1 MKILRDDELLKIT
14 FDEEKKMIWTEWKP
28 ESFKA
33 VLSKDEINQINKQI
47 ADYIIEYNPDYYL
60 ADQRQRGVVYTIDL
74 QEYIAKVLVDAVEQA
89 NVKKTAIVMPADY
102 IVRLSNEQ
110 TINEIDS
117 DYEYDY
123 FNDFDKA
130 WNYLFNE

>member
-33 VLSKDEINQINKQI
+33 VLSKEEIKQINKQI
-47 ADYIIEYNPDYYL
+47 ADFIIEYDADYYL
-60 ADQRQRGVVYTIDL
+60 ADQRKRGVVYTIDI
-74 QEYIAKVLVDAVEQA
+74 QEYIAKVLVDAVGQA

-117 DYEYDY
+117 EYDYDY

-130 WNYLFNE
+130 WKYLFDE

>member
-33 VLSKDEINQINKQI
+33 VLSKEEIKQINKQI
-47 ADYIIEYNPDYYL
+47 ADFIVEYDADYYL
-60 ADQRQRGVVYTIDL
+60 ADQRKRGVVYTIDI

-117 DYEYDY
+117 EYDYDY

-130 WNYLFNE
+130 WKYLFDE